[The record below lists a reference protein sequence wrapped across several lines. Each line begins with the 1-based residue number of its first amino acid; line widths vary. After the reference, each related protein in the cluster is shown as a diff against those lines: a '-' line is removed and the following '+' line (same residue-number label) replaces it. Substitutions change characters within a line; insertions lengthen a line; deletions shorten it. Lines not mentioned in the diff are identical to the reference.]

1 MPDREGRIIDQFG
14 YKTRFLPLVAVLMV
28 VSVVVTLVSVG
39 AMYKFSLDAEKTR
52 LAEMVKSQVRFIEA
66 IARHDS
72 QLHSKALADQARA
85 VTLSQVLDVLG
96 RHPGFG
102 ETGEFVLGERQG
114 DNIEFLTWPRHL
126 DQKIEPTPLMAQAAE
141 PMRRALLGQSG
152 VLTGIDYRFETVIAA
167 HELIKGLNIGLVAKI
182 DLVEFRAPFV
192 RASLIAC
199 LVAVGLILLGVLLLR
214 QIETQATRNSA
225 PGLHLDHVRHIS
237 RREHFLYF
245 ILIMVTIST
254 VITASSVSMLYGSSS
269 ASAKTYLSEMVK
281 TQTQLMGAVARY
293 SSQSQQNGAQLDA
306 KTIVLG
312 EVLDAYGRQQGFGK
326 TGEFVLGQ
334 REQDNIVFLT
344 KSRYFDH
351 PIAPIHMTLLAAKPM
366 QQALMGRSGVLVG
379 LDYRSVEVL
388 AAYGSVAELGLG
400 LVVKIDETEIHAP
413 FIQATVLSA
422 AAAFWAIVLGALYL
436 RQQGNDQRPNTTEKT
451 APKTA
456 FSIQSHAHAPLGLII
471 LTAGLLL
478 AIFVLDVV
486 TPLGIAGGVPY
497 VAVVLAGWWFPLR
510 FHIVIIAVIASI
522 FTVVGYALAP
532 EGGVF
537 LVVLTNRAYA
547 LAVIW
552 VTALIVSLGKASE
565 LARKAQTEEL
575 AKLSLAVEHSPSS
588 VIMTDVDGN
597 IEYVNRKFS
606 EVTGF
611 VRAEALGN
619 NMRLIKSGKMSE
631 DFYKDLWGTISQGKE
646 WHGEVLNKK
655 KNGDVYWESV
665 GILPIFSATGKIQH
679 FVALQEDISERK
691 LAEEHLKH
699 LANHDPLTGLPT
711 RRLGLER
718 IYSALA
724 MSRRDKN
731 KTAVLFIDLDGFK
744 AVNDTLGHEMGDL
757 VLQEVAQRLLGCV
770 REVDTVA
777 RIGGDEFM
785 AVLVDVAVEKDA
797 AAVAQKL
804 ISVLAEDFIIGEN
817 QASIGASIGIAL
829 YPDHGDDPHELLK
842 CADKAMYRVKKAGK
856 NKYRFA
862 AE

>member
-182 DLVEFRAPFV
+182 DLVEFRAPFM

-237 RREHFLYF
+237 RREHFFYF

-254 VITASSVSMLYGSSS
+254 VITASSVSMLYSSS
-269 ASAKTYLSEMVK
+269 SDSAKTYLSEMVK

-293 SSQSQQNGAQLDA
+293 STQSQQNGAQLDA

-334 REQDNIVFLT
+334 REQDNIIFLT
-344 KSRYFDH
+344 KSRYFEQR
-351 PIAPIHMTLLAAKPM
+351 IAPIHMTLLAAKPM

-497 VAVVLAGWWFPLR
+497 VAVVLAGWWFPSR

-588 VIMTDVDGN
+588 VIMTDVHGN
-597 IEYVNRKFS
+597 IEYVNSKFS

-611 VRAEALGN
+611 DRAEALGN
-619 NMRLIKSGKMSE
+619 NMRMLKSGKMPKSA
-631 DFYKDLWGTISQGKE
+631 YKDLWGTISQGKE
-646 WHGEVLNKK
+646 WNGEIINKK
-655 KNGDVYWESV
+655 KNGEFYWESV

-817 QASIGASIGIAL
+817 QAHIGASIGIAL

>member
-1 MPDREGRIIDQFG
+1 MKITDQFG
-14 YKTRFLPLVAVLMV
+14 YKTRFLPLVVVLMV

-39 AMYKFSLDAEKTR
+39 AMYKFSLDTEKTR

-72 QLHSKALADQARA
+72 QTLTNPLPGEARKI
-85 VTLSQVLDVLG
+85 TLSQVLDVLG
-96 RHPGFG
+96 QHSGFG
-102 ETGEFVLGERQG
+102 QTGEFVLGERQG
-114 DNIEFLTWPRHL
+114 DKIEFLSWPRHL
-126 DQKIEPTPLMAQAAE
+126 DQKIEATPFMAQAAE

-152 VLTGIDYRFETVIAA
+152 VMTGIDYRSVIVIAA
-167 HELIKGLNIGLVAKI
+167 HERIKGLNIGLVAKI
-182 DLVEFRAPFV
+182 DLEEFRAPFI

-199 LVAVGLILLGVLLLR
+199 LVALGLILLGVLLLR
-214 QIETQATRNSA
+214 QIETQAARNST
-225 PGLHLDHVRHIS
+225 PGQHLDEVTHIS
-237 RREHFLYF
+237 RREHFFYF

-281 TQTQLMGAVARY
+281 TQTQLMSAVARY
-293 SSQSQQNGAQLDA
+293 SIKNQKKGTESDA
-306 KTIVLG
+306 KAIVLG
-312 EVLDAYGRQQGFGK
+312 EVLDAYSHQQGFGK

-334 REQDNIVFLT
+334 REQDNIIFLT
-344 KSRYFDH
+344 KSRYFEE
-351 PIAPIHMTLLAAKPM
+351 PIASIHMTLLAAKPM

-388 AAYGSVAELGLG
+388 AAYGTVSELDLG
-400 LVVKIDETEIHAP
+400 LVVKIDEAEIHAP
-413 FIQATVLSA
+413 FLKATLLSA
-422 AAAFWAIVLGALYL
+422 GAAFLVIVFGVLIL
-436 RQQGNDQRPNTTEKT
+436 RKRGNYNLPSAEEQTV
-451 APKTA
+451 PKAA
-456 FSIQSHAHAPLGLII
+456 FSIQSDARAPLLLIL

-478 AIFVLDVV
+478 AILVLDVV
-486 TPLGIAGGVPY
+486 TPLGVAGGVLY
-497 VAVVLAGWWFPLR
+497 VVVVLAGWWFPSRL
-510 FHIVIIAVIASI
+510 HIIVIAVIASI
-522 FTVVGYALAP
+522 FTLVGYGLAP

-537 LVVLTNRAYA
+537 LVVLANRAYA
-547 LAVIW
+547 LIVIW
-552 VTALIVSLGKASE
+552 VTALIISLGKASE
-565 LARKAQTEEL
+565 LARKAQAEEL
-575 AKLSLAVEHSPSS
+575 SKLSLAVEHSPSS
-588 VIMTDVDGN
+588 VIMTDVYGN
-597 IEYVNRKFS
+597 IEYVNNKFC
-606 EVTGF
+606 EVTGYD
-611 VRAEALGN
+611 RAEALGEN
-619 NMRLIKSGKMSE
+619 LRMIKSGEMPE
-631 DFYKDLWGTISQGKE
+631 DIYKDLWGTVSQGKE
-646 WHGEVLNKK
+646 WHGEIINKK
-655 KNGDVYWESV
+655 KTGEFYWESV
-665 GILPIFSATGKIQH
+665 GILPIFSATGEIQH
-679 FVALQEDISERK
+679 YVSLQEDISERK

-724 MSRRDKN
+724 MSRRDHN

-744 AVNDTLGHEMGDL
+744 AVNDNLGHEIGDQ

-785 AVLVDVAVEKDA
+785 AVLVNVALGKDV

-804 ISVLAEDFIIGEN
+804 ITALSEDFILDEN
-817 QASIGASIGIAL
+817 TVSIGASIGIAL
-829 YPDHGDDPHELLK
+829 YPDHGDDPHALLK